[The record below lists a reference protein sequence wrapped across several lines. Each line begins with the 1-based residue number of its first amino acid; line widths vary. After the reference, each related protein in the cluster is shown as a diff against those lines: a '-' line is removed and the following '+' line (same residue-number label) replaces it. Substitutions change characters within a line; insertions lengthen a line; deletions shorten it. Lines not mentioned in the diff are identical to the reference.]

1 MEFYSML
8 IICASMELNLDILL
22 KYIKAYSWS
31 RPKLLVCKQTSELNG
46 FSNNRFWKQEQDYLF
61 WLNAGDAAPL
71 LVLVLKSF

>member
-31 RPKLLVCKQTSELNG
+31 RPK
-46 FSNNRFWKQEQDYLF
+46 SNTCVQAN
-61 WLNAGDAAPL
+61 
-71 LVLVLKSF
+71 